1 MMIDDIVFNV
11 ILDNPIFGGLREI
24 LINGFSNPTFKDSD
38 KWTDDKFLINA
49 FGEEYGEELNVDV
62 INMQIETWIENN
74 KTIIQNEFTKIF
86 ECSFIFDRITLSINI
101 VLNSEKTSGGLALVS
116 SMQVLSLS
124 IVYYFDNA
132 VQKDHFRIP
141 MAILKAGKL
150 PKNVEELNEIA
161 KLMKI

>member
-11 ILDNPIFGGLREI
+11 ILDNPMFSGLREI
-24 LINGFSNPTFKDSD
+24 LIDRFSNPTFKDSD

-49 FGEEYGEELNVDV
+49 SGEELNVDV
-62 INMQIETWIENN
+62 INMHIETWIENN
-74 KTIIQNEFTKIF
+74 RTIIQNEFAKIF
-86 ECSFIFDRITLSINI
+86 ECSFIFDRITLGINT

-141 MAILKAGKL
+141 VAILKAGKL
-150 PKNVEELNEIA
+150 PKNVEELNEIT
-161 KLMKI
+161 KLIKI